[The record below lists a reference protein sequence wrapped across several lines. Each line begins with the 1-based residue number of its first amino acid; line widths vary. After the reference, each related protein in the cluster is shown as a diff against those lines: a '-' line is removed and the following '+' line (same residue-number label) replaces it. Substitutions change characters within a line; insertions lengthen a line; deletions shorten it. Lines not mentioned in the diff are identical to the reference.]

1 MRARHHTAGKDGTRE
16 YLNVGHSRTA
26 RKLLAKYPLGLVAE
40 ADAEE
45 LAKQAPAGGGGGGAL
60 PYVFAVAALVAILA
74 YLFGGFAGK

>member
-1 MRARHHTAGKDGTRE
+1 
-16 YLNVGHSRTA
+16 VGHSRTA

-45 LAKQAPAGGGGGGAL
+45 LAKQAPAAGGGGGGAL